1 MNVLNKNYVPVFG
14 SPEFELHDRHL
25 GFLYNIFVT
34 NLQTDKGKELVR
46 KYQSS
51 YNAQRIYSKLANHC
65 KESIIADSTA
75 ATKMTW
81 LTSTKIEEGSW
92 RGTTEL
98 FISYWR
104 EQLRLYHELVP
115 HSSRMPDQVVRGLLE
130 NAVSLMPH
138 LARVKNLC
146 GTLKATTGTYPDLPA
161 YIDLLVSAAQTYD
174 QQHASSKPKSSRRKV
189 YYTDTAPSDTVDYDP
204 SSDDGFAIDQDLD
217 TILAFQTQTRRP
229 PPRLPMQQWQQLDD
243 DSKRTW
249 AQLSNAAK
257 SVILGPS
264 TNTPASR
271 PPGPPPRP
279 SPRPPPR
286 SVNLH
291 DISAAD
297 YLAHLHDSSMGSDG
311 TVTTAQSDDTP
322 SDAGSTDQILA
333 HLTKQSPLPPGELKR
348 VMSDKLAAQKA
359 TPHKTQA
366 NKNEITIDGVT
377 YRACMH
383 KIVYSVMSSS
393 TSRKNRQLV
402 DRGANGIVGGE
413 DARVLF
419 MTDRT
424 VNVEGID
431 RHQMN
436 NILIGTLCG
445 YVQTNR
451 GPAIAILNQAAN
463 TGRGQ
468 TILSSIQME
477 AFGVNVD
484 DKSIKVGGKQC
495 ISTPDGF
502 EIPLDIQNGLAYIK
516 MRPPTDRELASD
528 IPHVVLTSDKDWD
541 PSVLDHSI
549 DDVEQWAL
557 DRPTDGPE
565 EIERP
570 FDNLGILKA
579 TKAVSS
585 TTDDGLDTF
594 ESILEYFE
602 TFDQYLPTDGL
613 YEASTP
619 DPDHHHADPDPL
631 PPECLVYEARR
642 RPPALF
648 VPEPSVTFDI
658 ESAPLVP
665 PKPTKTTDSDN
676 TRRTRSQSSRKDD
689 DAKAKSR
696 PPPPLTEHEDPPNL
710 NGNTVYKNPSSAV
723 KSRERDWERLRR
735 HFAWLPKLVVQ
746 KTFDCTTQLA
756 RIPMS
761 VHLQRHFRSP
771 FPALNVSRRNEA
783 LATDTVYSD
792 VPDIEHGHVAAQFFV
807 GLESLVSDVYGVKT
821 DKQFLQTLQDVVRRR
836 GAPNKLVSDSA
847 KAEISQAV
855 KDYLR
860 WLVIDDWQSEPHRQ
874 HQNPAERRYQD
885 IKRLTNRLLDRTG
898 APPECWLLALS
909 YASFV
914 YNHTA
919 VKSLNWKTPIEMLT
933 GTTPDISVLLRFQFY
948 EQVYYKTEEPSFPSE
963 SPESLGRIV
972 GIAQHVGNALTYK
985 ILTSDTNK
993 VICRSEI
1000 RTADSPNDRNKRLDP
1015 PDGETSEPPLIVK
1028 SKLDSL
1034 SPIDGAS
1041 GSGEPTVLSDVEDL
1055 LGRTFLLEP
1064 NKEGHVQRAR
1074 VVELI
1079 DEHEYKANKDPEL
1092 LKFRVKIGS
1101 DEKVEEVM
1109 AYNKILERMEA
1120 DEENPIVWKY
1130 KRIISHE
1137 GPLRPDD
1144 PSYKGSAYNVL
1155 IEWENGEITP
1165 EPLGIIGADDP
1176 VACAIYAR
1184 NNNLLDTP
1192 GWKRFKTIAKRQ
1204 KKLLRMVNQAK
1215 LRSFRTAPKYMYG
1228 FEIPKDY
1235 KDALR
1240 LDRLNGNTRW
1250 QDATKV
1256 EMDQLAEY
1264 KVFIDM
1270 GLGTPI
1276 PKGFQRTRVHLVYA
1290 CKHDGRHKARL
1301 VADGHLTDIPVDSV
1315 YSGVVS
1321 LRGLKMMIFLAE
1333 LNGLEL
1339 WATDIG
1345 NAYLE
1350 AYTKEKVAIIAGPE
1364 FGPVIVTLIQC

>member
-1 MNVLNKNYVPVFG
+1 MSRREAGMLARDNRQSRTTGRGGGGTPRRTRTSQGLLGTPANVVAATPDPAANAGVGAPVPAPAPAARPPPGPPAPPMAPGLKQESIDYIVSTVLNQAADTTLTKVSAYEGISSYLDLSDLTEAEVPTLQYTEPAVDENGDETGDTTIHTIPRHTCKLITLFNAYCRYRCIIHDDPVTIHNCMHIEHDDFIDFRQSQYKHQFLGAPVVTPTSSKRSLAQEFTRTVKVDPSLYPVLREDKNWDTFNRSLQAVCRVHGLMNVLNKNYVPVFG

-51 YNAQRIYSKLANHC
+51 SNAQHIYSELANHC

-92 RGTTEL
+92 RGTTES

-174 QQHASSKPKSSRRKV
+174 RQHASSKPKSSRRKV

-271 PPGPPPRP
+271 PPGPP
-279 SPRPPPR
+279 PRPPPR

-424 VNVEGID
+424 VDVEGID

-436 NILIGTLCG
+436 NIRIGTLCG

-468 TILSSIQME
+468 TSLSSIQME

-502 EIPLDIQNGLAYIK
+502 EIPLDIQSGLAYIK

-565 EIERP
+565 EVERP
-570 FDNLGILKA
+570 FDNLGILKV

-585 TTDDGLDTF
+585 SNHDELDTF

-619 DPDHHHADPDPL
+619 DSDHHHADPDPL

-642 RPPALF
+642 RPPDLF
-648 VPEPSVTFDI
+648 VPEPSVAFDI

-689 DAKAKSR
+689 NTRAKPR
-696 PPPPLTEHEDPPNL
+696 PPPPRTEHEDPPNL
-710 NGNTVYKNPSSAV
+710 NDNTVYKNPSSAV
-723 KSRERDWERLRR
+723 KPRERDWKRLRR

-761 VHLQRHFRSP
+761 VHLQRHFKSP
-771 FPALNVSRRNEA
+771 FPALNVNRRDEPV
-783 LATDTVYSD
+783 ATDTVYAD
-792 VPDIEHGHVAAQFFV
+792 TPDIEHGHKAAQFFV
-807 GLESLVSDVYGVKT
+807 GTMSLVSDVYGVKT
-821 DKQFLQTLQDVVRRR
+821 DAQFLQTLQDNVRKR
-836 GAPNKLVSDSA
+836 GAMSKLVSDSA
-847 KAEISQAV
+847 ASEQSKAVQ
-855 KDYLR
+855 DYLR
-860 WLVIDDWQSEPHRQ
+860 WLMIDDWQSEPRRQ
-874 HQNPAERRYQD
+874 NQNPAERRYQD
-885 IKRLTNRLLDRTG
+885 IKKLANRILDRTG
-898 APPECWLLALS
+898 APNNMWLLALQ

-914 YNHTA
+914 YNHSA
-919 VKSLNWKTPIEMLT
+919 VKSLNWKTPISVLT
-933 GTTPDISVLLRFQFY
+933 GITPDISVLLRFAFY
-948 EQVYYKTEEPSFPSE
+948 ELVYFKNDEPSFPSE

-972 GIAQHVGNALTYK
+972 GIAEHVSHALTYK
-985 ILTSDTNK
+985 ILDLSTN
-993 VICRSEI
+993 
-1000 RTADSPNDRNKRLDP
+1000 
-1015 PDGETSEPPLIVK
+1015 
-1028 SKLDSL
+1028 
-1034 SPIDGAS
+1034 
-1041 GSGEPTVLSDVEDL
+1041 
-1055 LGRTFLLEP
+1055 
-1064 NKEGHVQRAR
+1064 
-1074 VVELI
+1074 
-1079 DEHEYKANKDPEL
+1079 
-1092 LKFRVKIGS
+1092 
-1101 DEKVEEVM
+1101 
-1109 AYNKILERMEA
+1109 
-1120 DEENPIVWKY
+1120 
-1130 KRIISHE
+1130 RIIS
-1137 GPLRPDD
+1137 
-1144 PSYKGSAYNVL
+1144 
-1155 IEWENGEITP
+1155 
-1165 EPLGIIGADDP
+1165 
-1176 VACAIYAR
+1176 
-1184 NNNLLDTP
+1184 
-1192 GWKRFKTIAKRQ
+1192 
-1204 KKLLRMVNQAK
+1204 
-1215 LRSFRTAPKYMYG
+1215 RS
-1228 FEIPKDY
+1228 E
-1235 KDALR
+1235 
-1240 LDRLNGNTRW
+1240 
-1250 QDATKV
+1250 V
-1256 EMDQLAEY
+1256 
-1264 KVFIDM
+1264 
-1270 GLGTPI
+1270 
-1276 PKGFQRTRVHLVYA
+1276 
-1290 CKHDGRHKARL
+1290 
-1301 VADGHLTDIPVDSV
+1301 
-1315 YSGVVS
+1315 
-1321 LRGLKMMIFLAE
+1321 
-1333 LNGLEL
+1333 
-1339 WATDIG
+1339 
-1345 NAYLE
+1345 
-1350 AYTKEKVAIIAGPE
+1350 
-1364 FGPVIVTLIQC
+1364 